1 MCIKIDLFSHSHD
14 YNIPTMCLL
23 QLVNA
28 GEDVLLFY
36 NDPASFE
43 TLVRLMRNYVPQ
55 SGDVSSALD
64 YHIELVR
71 LLAYCTEGKN
81 VFTEI
86 HCHALLPLD
95 DIVKVVTHP
104 DCIPEVCCLCH
115 TYAVF

>member
-1 MCIKIDLFSHSHD
+1 
-14 YNIPTMCLL
+14 MCLL